1 MEKLIPLSVVFV
13 AVWLLAVTLDPE
25 AAERRQIENSHARA
39 MLALERQQE
48 RRWQEHQ
55 QPVFDAVLVSA
66 ASVAVIGLVGF
77 SLAVFGFVSLAGWNW
92 ARGLNFERRYAMRE
106 LASKERVLIAQAQY
120 QHALPAHHYAPH
132 IAYAP
137 HTSSKAIPGDTA
149 SVPDEQPASGLP
161 GLIDLADLDFVPS
174 PRRLLL
180 GLGEDGKPLTVPAA
194 ALMHTGIVGNTGGGK
209 SNTGRLL
216 LAQLLACKV
225 PCVLADP
232 HFAELD
238 AESGEDWR
246 PIARRLKLA
255 PARKAGDIQDLFV
268 WLDSEMRRRYD
279 LREAG
284 EKWGAPLVCYVDE
297 LPAIIANVP
306 GAMATL
312 AKLLQEGRKVFL
324 YVVTSSQSLLTDV
337 LKTPGEVRD
346 NLRSC
351 YYSGGAADSVVRL
364 LDMPKRDVFTYE
376 EQLGQGVV
384 LLRSAATPRATLA
397 RVPLASNEGIARL
410 LPDDLHQQAET
421 IDIAM
426 PRQDAGNT
434 SVKAHT
440 AAERRVLDMFAG
452 GASIAEIA
460 REISGARNGRRYTEA
475 SQQAQAVIR
484 EAVRND

>member
-1 MEKLIPLSVVFV
+1 
-13 AVWLLAVTLDPE
+13 
-25 AAERRQIENSHARA
+25 
-39 MLALERQQE
+39 
-48 RRWQEHQ
+48 
-55 QPVFDAVLVSA
+55 
-66 ASVAVIGLVGF
+66 
-77 SLAVFGFVSLAGWNW
+77 
-92 ARGLNFERRYAMRE
+92 
-106 LASKERVLIAQAQY
+106 
-120 QHALPAHHYAPH
+120 
-132 IAYAP
+132 
-137 HTSSKAIPGDTA
+137 
-149 SVPDEQPASGLP
+149 LP
-161 GLIDLADLDFVPS
+161 GVVDLADLDFVPTTK
-174 PRRLLL
+174 RLLL
-180 GLGEDGKPLTVPAA
+180 GLGDNGQPLTVPAS

-216 LAQLLACKV
+216 LAQLLSCNV

-232 HFAELD
+232 HFTELD

-255 PARKAGDIQDLFV
+255 PARKPADIQDLFV
-268 WLDSEMRRRYD
+268 WLDGEMRRRYD

-306 GAMATL
+306 GAMDTL
-312 AKLLQEGRKVFL
+312 AQLLQEGRKVFL

-364 LDMPKRDVFTYE
+364 LDLPKRDIFTYE

-397 RVPLASNEGIARL
+397 RVPLASNQGIARL

-421 IDIAM
+421 IDMAI
-426 PRQDAGNT
+426 PRQGTGNG
-434 SVKAHT
+434 SAKAYS
-440 AAERRVLDMFAG
+440 AAEQRILDMFAG

-460 REISGARNGRRYTEA
+460 REISGAKNGRRYTEA
-475 SQQAQAVIR
+475 SEQAQAVLR
-484 EAVRND
+484 QAMQRPQARAVGE

>member
-1 MEKLIPLSVVFV
+1 MAQLRS
-13 AVWLLAVTLDPE
+13 
-25 AAERRQIENSHARA
+25 Q
-39 MLALERQQE
+39 
-48 RRWQEHQ
+48 
-55 QPVFDAVLVSA
+55 
-66 ASVAVIGLVGF
+66 
-77 SLAVFGFVSLAGWNW
+77 
-92 ARGLNFERRYAMRE
+92 
-106 LASKERVLIAQAQY
+106 ERVLIAQAAH
-120 QHALPAHHYAPH
+120 QHPLPASHYSPT
-132 IAYAP
+132 ITYSP
-137 HTSSKAIPGDTA
+137 HTTSKAIPGDTVT
-149 SVPDEQPASGLP
+149 VPDEQAAPGLP
-161 GLIDLADLDFVPS
+161 GAIDLADLDFVPS

-180 GLGEDGKPLTVPAA
+180 GLGDNGQPLTVPAS

-238 AESGEDWR
+238 AETGEDWR

-255 PARKAGDIQDLFV
+255 PARKPADIQDLFG
-268 WLDSEMRRRYD
+268 WLEGEMRRRYD

-306 GAMATL
+306 GAMDTL

-364 LDMPKRDVFTYE
+364 LDLPKRDIFTYE

-410 LPDDLHQQAET
+410 LTDDQPTMERVVGGDTVVSGGVSTPADEPPQRTADGQPMDSAADTARSGLSVQGERVRQAIAEGLSQSDT
-421 IDIAM
+421 I
-426 PRQDAGNT
+426 
-434 SVKAHT
+434 
-440 AAERRVLDMFAG
+440 RRVWGCEPSTREGQKATREYRAIL
-452 GASIAEIA
+452 AEIA
-460 REISGARNGRRYTEA
+460 R
-475 SQQAQAVIR
+475 AVG
-484 EAVRND
+484 E